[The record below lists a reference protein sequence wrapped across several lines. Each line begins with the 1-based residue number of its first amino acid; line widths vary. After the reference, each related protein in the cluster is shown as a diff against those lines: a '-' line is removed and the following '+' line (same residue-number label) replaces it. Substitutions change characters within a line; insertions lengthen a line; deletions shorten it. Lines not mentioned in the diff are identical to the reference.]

1 MPNTHTSKLA
11 VAVRSLCTRRRHA
24 SINDIG
30 LAALAAVSLWGGTA
44 EAQDP
49 IPAQAD
55 AEEIT
60 VTGSRLRRDG
70 MTTPTP
76 VTALDIQEMRQMA
89 PTLLMDSLDQLPQFR
104 DNALS
109 QSGSIFTS
117 GGGSQAVNLRGIG
130 TNRTLTL
137 LDGRRL
143 VPGQQAGSPDVA
155 ILPTALV
162 QRVEVVTG
170 GGSAAYGSDAI
181 SGVVNFILDTEFEGA
196 KANIQT
202 GMTDRHDHNHYQV
215 EFAAG
220 TPIGERG
227 HLIGSVDYYDADGI
241 IGYEGRDW
249 GADGWALFT
258 QTSTT
263 AVPRRFYAPDGRS
276 RVITP
281 GGLIPSGP
289 LSPGGAGGITHF
301 VDGVPQRLG
310 DGNPIV
316 GTAQVGGGGV
326 DLNQTWAG
334 LRPTDK
340 RHSTFLHY
348 KHDFTDEKTGYVQVL
363 QGVHENTT
371 LPSPTGMAP
380 GWGMTIFAENPYIPA
395 SLRQRMDDVVAGP
408 GVLASFPYNRV
419 FEDLAPS
426 RRIEDTATSITFGF
440 DGEIGNDLFLSAYYQ
455 MGTNDELADYSENG
469 LLVRTDRLY
478 RALDSVVDPATGRIV
493 CRANVPAFGGL
504 TPDQEAQVSKINVQG
519 QQVFADPESN
529 RGCIPFDPF
538 ATHLPPEA
546 IDYVTGGIHHDQEL
560 TQDIFELTLQTDI
573 GEDRAQGAISVGGGV
588 SYRDE
593 EVYQDALG
601 NAGDPRRLQDF
612 GVFSSFLDPADQ
624 IPIRGLPGFV
634 RDRGVFVT
642 GNPNSQG
649 PLEGAFDVWEVF
661 GESIIPVLGDADSG
675 LELHV
680 AARYAEYEGSGGVW
694 AGKLG
699 GDWRINPQVRLR
711 ATISQDTRAGTLS
724 ERFDTQGAGANIAL
738 GQDPLLPAETYIAG
752 LTTGGNPNIKPEI
765 ANTTT
770 VGVVYQ
776 PDWAE
781 SFSLSVDLYDI
792 KIEDA
797 ISQLGTQEILD
808 RCYLQGAQ
816 EICALISRNDTG
828 TPYIRQILN
837 VFINISET
845 KTSGIDIET
854 IWRKDMRIFGS
865 GDETIAVRFFA
876 NYLDEV
882 SSQFVGVAPLNE
894 AGELGYPEWLATGSF
909 TYTNGPFSFN
919 WQTRYRD
926 ATIREM
932 LWTEGIDIEDNDV
945 SGRTYTNVNL
955 SYDFEW
961 SSATGQ
967 AYFYVGN
974 LFDKDPPLVPSAV
987 GATSGTATFTDNN
1000 RFDTLG
1006 RTYSLGVQFEF

>member
-1 MPNTHTSKLA
+1 M
-11 VAVRSLCTRRRHA
+11 
-24 SINDIG
+24 G
-30 LAALAAVSLWGGTA
+30 LTALAAVSLWAGAA
-44 EAQDP
+44 EAQEP
-49 IPAQAD
+49 PVAAQAD

-70 MTTPTP
+70 MSTPTP
-76 VTALDIQEMRQMA
+76 VTALEMTEMRQMA

-109 QSGSIFTS
+109 QTGSIFTS

-137 LDGRRL
+137 LNGRRL
-143 VPGQQAGSPDVA
+143 VPGQQAGTPDVA
-155 ILPTALV
+155 ILPTALI

-170 GGSAAYGSDAI
+170 GASAAYGSDAI
-181 SGVVNFILDTEFEGA
+181 SGVTNFILDTEFEGA
-196 KANIQT
+196 KANLQT
-202 GMTDRHDHNHYQV
+202 GMTDRHDHRHYQV

-220 TPIGERG
+220 SQIGERG
-227 HLIGSVDYYDADGI
+227 HLIGSVDYYDADGVS
-241 IGYEGRDW
+241 GYEGRDW
-249 GADGWALFT
+249 GSEGWALFT
-258 QTSTT
+258 RPSPT

-276 RVITP
+276 RVITS

-289 LSPGGAGGITHF
+289 LAATQFI
-301 VDGVPQRLG
+301 DGDPVPLG
-310 DGNPIV
+310 TGSEII
-316 GTAQVGGGGV
+316 GTAQIGGGGP
-326 DLNQTWAG
+326 DLNQKWAG
-334 LRPTDK
+334 LRPSDK

-348 KHDFTDEKTGYVQVL
+348 KHDFADEKTGYIQVM

-380 GWGMTIFAENPYIPA
+380 GWGMTIFRENPYLPA
-395 SLRQRMDDVVAGP
+395 SLAARMDTLGAT
-408 GVLASFPYNRV
+408 SFPYNRV
-419 FEDLAPS
+419 FEDLSPS
-426 RRIEDTATSITFGF
+426 RRIEDTATTVTLGF

-455 MGTNDELADYSENG
+455 MGQNDELADYSENG

-478 RALDSVVDPATGRIV
+478 RALDSIVDPATGRIA
-493 CRANVPAFGGL
+493 CRANLPAFGGL
-504 TPDQEAQVSKINVQG
+504 TPAQEAQVSKINVQG

-529 RGCIPFDPF
+529 RGCLPFDPF
-538 ATHLPPEA
+538 ATHIPPQV
-546 IDYVTGGIHHDQEL
+546 IDYITGGIHHDQEL
-560 TQDIFELTLQTDI
+560 TQDVFELTLQTNI
-573 GEDRAQGAISVGGGV
+573 GEDRSQGAISIGGGV

-593 EVYQDALG
+593 AVYQDAFG
-601 NAGDPRRLQDF
+601 NAGDPRPLQDF

-649 PLEGAFDVWEVF
+649 PLQGEFDVWEVF
-661 GESIIPVLGDADSG
+661 GESIIPILGDADSG
-675 LELHV
+675 VELHL
-680 AARYAEYEGSGGVW
+680 AARYADYAGSGGVW
-694 AGKLG
+694 ASKLG
-699 GDWRINPQVRLR
+699 GDWRVNPQVRVR
-711 ATISQDTRAGTLS
+711 ATVSRDTRAGTLS

-752 LTTGGNPNIKPEI
+752 LTTGGNPEIKPEL
-765 ANTTT
+765 ADTTT

-776 PDWAE
+776 PNWAE
-781 SFSLSVDLYDI
+781 DFNFSIDFYN
-792 KIEDA
+792 IEIQDA
-797 ISQLGTQEILD
+797 IAQLGTQEILD

-816 EICALISRNDTG
+816 DVCALISRNDTG
-828 TPYIRQILN
+828 TPFIRQILN
-837 VFINISET
+837 VFINIAET
-845 KTSGIDIET
+845 KTSGVDLEASY
-854 IWRKDMRIFGS
+854 RKDNMRIFG
-865 GDETIAVRFFA
+865 GDEGIAVRFFA

-894 AGELGYPEWLATGSF
+894 AGELGNPQWLATGSF
-909 TYTNGPFSFN
+909 TYTNGPFRFN

-932 LWTEGIDIEDNDV
+932 LWVEGRDIEDNDV

-955 SYDFEW
+955 SYDLEW
-961 SSATGQ
+961 GAATGQ

-974 LFDKDPPLVPSAV
+974 LFDKDPPRLPGAV
-987 GATSGTATFTDNN
+987 GATSGTAAYTDNN

-1006 RTYSLGVQFEF
+1006 RTYSVGVQFRF

>member
-1 MPNTHTSKLA
+1 MPTTRTSVLA
-11 VAVRSLCTRRRHA
+11 AAVRSFCTRRRP
-24 SINDIG
+24 SIKDTG
-30 LAALAAVSLWGGTA
+30 LVTLAAVSLWGGAA

-49 IPAQAD
+49 ISAPDA

-70 MTTPTP
+70 MVTPTP
-76 VTALDIQEMRQMA
+76 VTALDITEMRQMA
-89 PTLLMDSLDQLPQFR
+89 PTMLMDSLDQLPQFR

-117 GGGSQAVNLRGIG
+117 GGGSQATNLRGIG

-137 LDGRRL
+137 LNGRRL
-143 VPGQQAGSPDVA
+143 VPGQQAGTPDVA
-155 ILPTALV
+155 ILPTTLI

-181 SGVVNFILDTEFEGA
+181 SGVVNFILNTEFEGV
-196 KANIQT
+196 KANVQT
-202 GMTDRHDHNHYQV
+202 GVSDRHDHQSTQF
-215 EFAAG
+215 EFGAG
-220 TPIGERG
+220 GQIGERG
-227 HLIGSVDYYDADGI
+227 HLIGSYDYFDADGI
-241 IGYEGRDW
+241 SGYEGRDW
-249 GADGWALFT
+249 GADGWAMFT
-258 QTSTT
+258 YPSTT

-289 LSPGGAGGITHF
+289 LSPGGAGGITQF

-310 DGNPIV
+310 DGSPIV

-326 DLNQTWAG
+326 DLNQEWAG

-348 KHDFTDEKTGYVQVL
+348 KHDFSDTKSGYIQVM
-363 QGVHENTT
+363 QGVHENKT

-426 RRIEDTATSITFGF
+426 RLIEDTATTYTVGF
-440 DGEIGNDLFLSAYYQ
+440 DGELGNDLFLSAYYQ
-455 MGTNDELADYSENG
+455 QGTNEEMADYSENG
-469 LLVRTDRLY
+469 QLVRTDRLY
-478 RALDSVVDPATGRIV
+478 RALDSIVDPATGRIV
-493 CRANVPAFGGL
+493 CRANLPAFGGL
-504 TPDQEAQVSKINVQG
+504 TPEQEAQVSKINVQG
-519 QQVFADPESN
+519 KQVFADPESN
-529 RGCIPFDPF
+529 RGCVPFDPF
-538 ATHLPPEA
+538 ATHIPPAA
-546 IDYVTGGIHHDQEL
+546 IDYITGGIHHNQEL

-573 GEDRAQGAISVGGGV
+573 GESRPQGSISIGGGV

-593 EVYQDALG
+593 QVYQDAFG

-642 GNPNSQG
+642 GNPNSGG
-649 PLEGAFDVWEVF
+649 PLQGEFDVWEVF
-661 GESIIPVLGDADSG
+661 GESIVPIIGGADG
-675 LELHV
+675 GVELHL
-680 AARYAEYEGSGGVW
+680 AARYADYAGSGGVW

-699 GDWRINPQVRLR
+699 GDWRLNPQVRFR
-711 ATISQDTRAGTLS
+711 ATVSQDTRAGTLS
-724 ERFDTQGAGANIAL
+724 ERFDTQGAGTNIAL

-752 LTTGGNPNIKPEI
+752 LTTGGNPFIKPEI
-765 ANTTT
+765 AHTTT
-770 VGVVYQ
+770 AGVVYQ
-776 PDWAE
+776 PDWVE
-781 SFSLSVDLYDI
+781 SLNLSFDLYDI

-797 ISQLGTQEILD
+797 ITQLGAQEILD
-808 RCYLQGAQ
+808 RCYIQGAQ

-828 TPYIRQILN
+828 TPYIRQIYNL
-837 VFINISET
+837 FINLAET
-845 KTSGIDIET
+845 HTSGIDIEASYA
-854 IWRKDMRIFGS
+854 KDIRIFGGGNEQIS
-865 GDETIAVRFFA
+865 LRFFA

-882 SSQFVGVAPLNE
+882 SVQLAGVAPLNE
-894 AGELGYPEWLATGSF
+894 AGEIGNPQWLTTGTF
-909 TYTNGPFSFN
+909 GYTNGPFRFS

-932 LWTEGIDIEDNDV
+932 LWKEGIDIEDNDV
-945 SGRTYTNVNL
+945 SGRTYTNLNL
-955 SYDFEW
+955 SYDVEW
-961 SSATGQ
+961 GAGSGNV
-967 AYFYVGN
+967 YLYVGN
-974 LFDKDPPLVPSAV
+974 LFDKDPPMVPGAV
-987 GATSGTATFTDNN
+987 GATTGTATFTDNN
-1000 RFDTLG
+1000 RFDTVG
-1006 RTYSLGVQFEF
+1006 RTYSLGLQFEF